1 MKKLLFGSM
10 MLMLVAAYASN
21 KDNKSGLAFAQST
34 WNNIRDTVPKD
45 TSDTTHMPD
54 SLFIADLLAKK

>member
-1 MKKLLFGSM
+1 M

-21 KDNKSGLAFAQST
+21 KDNKSNVAFAQSN
-34 WNNIRDTVPKD
+34 WNNTRDTVPKD
-45 TSDTTHMPD
+45 TSDTTHKPE